1 MFWLWMLGIVAVVT
15 LVAMVVE
22 RRRGPSGPSR
32 NVDFIKSNRSDELH
46 DGGLSGWYGPGSR
59 DDGGGRR

>member
-15 LVAMVVE
+15 VVAMVVE
-22 RRRGPSGPSR
+22 RRRGPTGPSR
-32 NVDFIKSNRSDELH
+32 SFDFTKNNRSDELQ

-59 DDGGGRR
+59 DRDGGGH